1 MCFKTKFPNA
11 KCKQIQQIK
20 STPKTLYFKNATTQT
35 GTDSSASK
43 LVYFKKFG
51 AEVPNVA
58 KKVQADFYF
67 VEEEISQIEIN
78 EDEISDYLKENY
90 EIAQIQDINED
101 NEFRDFNNQDKDG
114 KEDQFVKVVKEDQI
128 VNENQVTDQ
137 NQMKKEDNVEE
148 IQTGLDL
155 PNKEQP
161 KSNKSKE
168 EVVEEII
175 LEMKSSQSFKDGS
188 SQPSK
193 KEQPKTSK
201 TLGITKED
209 TKRTVAKD
217 TKPQKPKKQEERRE
231 LGMAESKGGAFGS
244 CAPRTRQPAQQNAQQ
259 IQPQVQSLARR
270 QNRMLTDNEPMQQ
283 QQQQQQFGAF
293 GARQDFMVPPPPA
306 QHMQQ
311 NNIAQLQQ
319 QQFAVNAQQRL
330 IAPPH
335 APVPQQNMVQMQFM
349 SQQSQMPVQ
358 PPVVASKSLLASSS
372 QFKASKQAPPPPQD
386 ESRPMMKKKVAT
398 QAQSKKQ
405 KEVQHFQEQE
415 EEKEGYQDDDEDDY
429 FQEREEQLMYC
440 NIQPVFDEA
449 PQNVQFQTEYQMNE
463 IVPIENEEQQY
474 FFEPEQNENQNE
486 IMKSPMQFADDFALL
501 EPLFG
506 LFDDNDV
513 SVQTAS
519 FSVSSTQQQQ
529 QQQNQQANQQYGQVF
544 NGQNNGQNN
553 QQCGQNNQNSQQN
566 SQQFSN
572 QFSNQNSQNN
582 TSMSVSGKEK
592 QSMYQ
597 IEQFGQQLLVFINE
611 YFKSQ
616 FNGLKEALVYYKQYT
631 RQNGTRVKLNFKK
644 LGDMFNISADDSYN
658 RFEQI
663 LQQNLDTWDTD
674 QVKAVKAEVK
684 RQFELTK
691 GMSKKDRAFQIR
703 KQVNTILALEDQ
715 VEKNYKQIANVI
727 NYQITVLEK
736 SL

>member
-1 MCFKTKFPNA
+1 M
-11 KCKQIQQIK
+11 QIIQQIK

-35 GTDSSASK
+35 GTDCSASK

-114 KEDQFVKVVKEDQI
+114 KEDQFVKVVKEDKT
-128 VNENQVTDQ
+128 VNQVTDQ
-137 NQMKKEDNVEE
+137 NQMKNEENVEE
-148 IQTGLDL
+148 IETGLERSL

-175 LEMKSSQSFKDGS
+175 LEMKSSQQMLKD
-188 SQPSK
+188 QPSE
-193 KEQPKTSK
+193 KEQPKTTK

-231 LGMAESKGGAFGS
+231 LGMAQSKGGFGS
-244 CAPRTRQPAQQNAQQ
+244 CVPRTRQPATQPQ
-259 IQPQVQSLARR
+259 IQQVARR
-270 QNRMLTDNEPMQQ
+270 QNRMLENEPRQQVQQ
-283 QQQQQQFGAF
+283 QQQQQQQPQQQAF
-293 GARQDFMVPPPPA
+293 GANYDFMVPPPGA
-306 QHMQQ
+306 QPIPQ
-311 NNIAQLQQ
+311 NNMAQLQQ

-330 IAPPH
+330 IAP
-335 APVPQQNMVQMQFM
+335 VPQQNMVQMQFM
-349 SQQSQMPVQ
+349 SQQSQIPVP
-358 PPVVASKSLLASSS
+358 PPVEASKSLLASSS
-372 QFKASKQAPPPPQD
+372 QFKARKQAPPQEESPQL
-386 ESRPMMKKKVAT
+386 MMKKKVAT
-398 QAQSKKQ
+398 QAQSKEK
-405 KEVQHFQEQE
+405 KEVQHFQEQPKVQERFE
-415 EEKEGYQDDDEDDY
+415 ENEEGYDQENIQDHFFAQEHEEQHFISDAAPMAYNLNDDY
-429 FQEREEQLMYC
+429 Q
-440 NIQPVFDEA
+440 
-449 PQNVQFQTEYQMNE
+449 

-474 FFEPEQNENQNE
+474 FEPEQNENQNE

-544 NGQNNGQNN
+544 NGQQANYGQQNQQCGYNQNSYQNN
-553 QQCGQNNQNSQQN
+553 QQNS
-566 SQQFSN
+566 QFSN